1 MNGENEEH
9 QQEENRVVLNLS
21 RKDKIWVAVAIIAII
36 VGFVLA
42 VVYDL

>member
-21 RKDKIWVAVAIIAII
+21 RKDKIWVVVAIIAII
-36 VGFVLA
+36 VGFLFA